1 MFGPCREI
9 SGCLREPAAA
19 ADAGRARPR
28 PRSGAR
34 LLALLIILSSA
45 VQAPAKDVA
54 REQSAV
60 EYARQEFERAEAE
73 HKADLE
79 QAERTRTALESLKK
93 QLAQEQNKARLS
105 AKSKQQAKTGLD
117 EARRALD
124 RAWKQ

>member
-1 MFGPCREI
+1 MFGPCRDF
-9 SGCLREPAAA
+9 SGCLRERAAA
-19 ADAGRARPR
+19 AKAGRARPR

-93 QLAQEQNKARLS
+93 QLAQEQDKARLS
-105 AKSKQQAKTGLD
+105 AKSRQQAKTKLD
-117 EARRALD
+117 EARRALE